1 MVIRQ
6 SPRVRA
12 NSEWRVPGFKLVLMM
27 PDGLA
32 TTHDPAG
39 HNLPQ
44 DTPAMLS
51 TILDGILDPTD
62 RPGIRN
68 SVSPRR
74 IRGASCSIGSTSTRT
89 TTTTTTTTNRTL
101 FLGSVEC
108 TGDAFERYPTNG

>member
-68 SVSPRR
+68 SVGRLVHDL
-74 IRGASCSIGSTSTRT
+74 TMTMKTTWT
-89 TTTTTTTTNRTL
+89 TT
-101 FLGSVEC
+101 
-108 TGDAFERYPTNG
+108 